1 MADHGH
7 DLVLFVRGM
16 LTAERKKVI
25 EERLIIRTKESRI
38 MKSYSLIITA
48 TDVDH

>member
-7 DLVLFVRGM
+7 DLIFCKGM

-25 EERLIIRTKESRI
+25 EERVIIRTKESRI
-38 MKSYSLIITA
+38 MKSYKLIIMA